1 MKTEMKYNIQK
12 IIGCSEV
19 FSKIDIHRDT
29 GLPQKK
35 INKKSQINNLTSY
48 LKHQETEEQ
57 MQCKTNQEKVDNKH

>member
-35 INKKSQINNLTSY
+35 NKQKIPNKQSNFI
-48 LKHQETEEQ
+48 LKTPRNRR
-57 MQCKTNQEKVDNKH
+57 TNAV

>member
-1 MKTEMKYNIQK
+1 MKYNIQK

-35 INKKSQINNLTSY
+35 NKQKIP
-48 LKHQETEEQ
+48 
-57 MQCKTNQEKVDNKH
+57 NKHSNFILKTPRNRRTNAV